1 MNADLKL
8 TDALK
13 KFLGINDST
22 GKEIEAGVQAAYKK
36 AQDFMAGNLYVVEES
51 KEQSVVVV
59 DSNPQG
65 GLVKEELKAKF
76 VELVGQDKGD
86 FLWRQLSGKFQSNL
100 ADFGESRMIVRI
112 KALPQKDESGKTSY
126 NFETWNIRPGQFS
139 SVQELME
146 SPLFQD
152 ASIASFRGNF
162 TSKEIPK
169 FLQPVVSDKVE

>member
-13 KFLGINDST
+13 KFVGINDS
-22 GKEIEAGVQAAYKK
+22 KAREIEAGVQAAYKK

-59 DSNPQG
+59 DSNPHG
-65 GLVKEELKAKF
+65 GLAKEELKAKF
-76 VELVGQDKGD
+76 VDMLGQDKGD
-86 FLWRQLSGKFQSNL
+86 FVWRQLSGRFQSNL

-139 SVQELME
+139 SVHELME

-152 ASIASFRGNF
+152 ASIASFRGSF

-169 FLQPVVSDKVE
+169 FLHPVVSDKVE

>member
-13 KFLGINDST
+13 KFLGINDSK

-36 AQDFMAGNLYVVEES
+36 AQDYMARNLYVVEES
-51 KEQSVVVV
+51 KDQSVVVV

-76 VELVGQDKGD
+76 VELVGQDKGN
-86 FLWRQLSGKFQSNL
+86 FLWRQLSGKFQTHL

-112 KALPQKDESGKTSY
+112 TALPEKDESGKTSY

-139 SVQELME
+139 SVQELMG
-146 SPLFQD
+146 SPLFHD
-152 ASIASFRGNF
+152 ASIASFRGSF